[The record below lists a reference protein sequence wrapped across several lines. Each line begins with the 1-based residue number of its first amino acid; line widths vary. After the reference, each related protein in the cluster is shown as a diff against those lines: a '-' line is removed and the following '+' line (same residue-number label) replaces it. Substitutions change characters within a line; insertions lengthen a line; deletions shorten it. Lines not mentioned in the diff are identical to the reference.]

1 MKTED
6 SMKRTRDAVT
16 RQLGL
21 ALEGLQ
27 HHPLTEETH
36 AALIQALS
44 ELLLEA
50 HGNERSNA
58 HRLQGGEDEP
68 EADV

>member
-1 MKTED
+1 
-6 SMKRTRDAVT
+6 MKRTRDGVT

-27 HHPLTEETH
+27 HHPLMEETRS
-36 AALIQALS
+36 ALIQALA

-50 HGNERSNA
+50 HGDERSSA
-58 HRLQGGEDEP
+58 HRLRGGENEP
-68 EADV
+68 EADI